1 MHAVLRRLRD
11 MSSYTE
17 SELIAARAAANIFGF
32 VKSEQISFDSEQIKK
47 ERTAAGDLVRS
58 SPGEVRRLL
67 PGESFEGFSPSRPNA
82 NIEAFMRYML
92 REIAAGIG
100 TSYETLSRDY
110 SQSNYSSSRLALL
123 DDRDLWR
130 VLQGW
135 LIENFLTRIY
145 REWLDCAVLSG
156 VIPVSGYFEN
166 KSHFQAV
173 RFRPRGWSWIDP
185 AKEVQAYID
194 AVDKGFMSYTDVV
207 AATGNGQDFEDVMRQ
222 AQKDRET
229 AERFGFKPASD
240 KATGFIKDSKDD
252 KLSE

>member
-1 MHAVLRRLRD
+1 
-11 MSSYTE
+11 
-17 SELIAARAAANIFGF
+17 
-32 VKSEQISFDSEQIKK
+32 
-47 ERTAAGDLVRS
+47 
-58 SPGEVRRLL
+58 
-67 PGESFEGFSPSRPNA
+67 
-82 NIEAFMRYML
+82 ML

-135 LIENFLTRIY
+135 LIENFLTKIY
-145 REWLDCAVLSG
+145 REWLDSAVLSG
-156 VIPVSGYFEN
+156 AISIPNYF
-166 KSHFQAV
+166 KQKPHYQAV

-185 AKEVQAYID
+185 AKEVQAYIN

-229 AERFGFKPASD
+229 AERFGFKPVSN
-240 KATGFIKDSKDD
+240 KETVLFKESKDD
-252 KLSE
+252 GVSETKKE